1 MSSRLSGEARESA
14 TAPLYLQRFEVES
27 HSEQGK
33 TVLIVR
39 GEIDAATAPQVDE
52 PLAAAVERG
61 EPVVIDLGEC
71 GFIDST
77 GIAMLIHADRR
88 LRDSQDVGIAL
99 CGLTGQ
105 VRRLLDVAGL
115 IGAIAVFE
123 SRDEAVSE
131 ARSA

>member
-1 MSSRLSGEARESA
+1 MSNGSSGEVRESG
-14 TAPLYLQRFEVES
+14 TAPLYLQPFEVES
-27 HSEQGK
+27 RSEQGK

-39 GEIDAATAPQVDE
+39 GEIDVATAPQVE
-52 PLAAAVERG
+52 VPLAAAVEGG

-77 GIAMLIHADRR
+77 GIAMLVHADRR
-88 LRDSQDVGIAL
+88 LRDGRDVGIAL

-123 SRDEAVSE
+123 SRDEAVSG